1 MGAAVP
7 AAQAQAPP
15 SDLSPEEL
23 AHQRMLVSSL
33 FSPCDSHGRS
43 LGLSALA
50 ATIVNCEVA
59 CRQIAD
65 QFLQVEGREQDFG
78 PLPPNYDQATQPFS
92 R

>member
-23 AHQRMLVSSL
+23 AHQRMLVSTL

-43 LGLSALA
+43 LGLALA
-50 ATIVNCEVA
+50 AALANYGVA

-65 QFLQVEGREQDFG
+65 LFLQVEGREQDFG